1 VNNIAG
7 PSGLAIN
14 IGFDD
19 MNRHDNICAKSMNS
33 DAFSQFS
40 LPSNNILVNQLN
52 QKGFAH

>member
-1 VNNIAG
+1 VNNIVG